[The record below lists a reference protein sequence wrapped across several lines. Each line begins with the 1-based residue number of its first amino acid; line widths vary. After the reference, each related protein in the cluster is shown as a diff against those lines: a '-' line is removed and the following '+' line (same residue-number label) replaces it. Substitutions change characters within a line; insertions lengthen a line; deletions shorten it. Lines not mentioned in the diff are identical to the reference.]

1 MDRAVR
7 VHSGK
12 LVWSGEHWTLGI
24 RHLAAEDVSAWISLF
39 HTRYSPVGEGNAA
52 QVFIPGATAIN
63 VICTDHPE
71 VGQFTRE
78 QFFSAGSYF
87 DPKAQ
92 LVSARFQRQGDIRTN
107 PAWVI
112 ETNEFRVVARWQ
124 ITEPPVIAEGTFRPG
139 TEHFTLLFFTDTA
152 SVECDGQLIQGQPYT
167 RDIWKATVGGERSSC
182 AFALAESLIEF

>member
-1 MDRAVR
+1 MPFVYIQENWFGQVSTGPSEFAISPRRMSVPGSACSTRDTAP
-7 VHSGK
+7 
-12 LVWSGEHWTLGI
+12 
-24 RHLAAEDVSAWISLF
+24 LARETQHKFSF
-39 HTRYSPVGEGNAA
+39 
-52 QVFIPGATAIN
+52 PGATAIN

-87 DPKAQ
+87 DPKAR
-92 LVSARFQRQGDIRTN
+92 LVNARFQRQGDIRTN

-167 RDIWKATVGGERSSC
+167 RDIWKASVGGERSSC